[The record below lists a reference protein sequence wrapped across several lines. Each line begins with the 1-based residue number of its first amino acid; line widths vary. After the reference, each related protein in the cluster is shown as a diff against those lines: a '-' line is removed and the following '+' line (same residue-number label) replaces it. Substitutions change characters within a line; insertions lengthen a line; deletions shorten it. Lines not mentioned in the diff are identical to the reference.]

1 MTSNVTRRRMPK
13 RTLAET
19 RELMLDAAVDMIC
32 ERSQEAGDD
41 VIAAALSH
49 VRLTQVAQRATGLV
63 RARTGNLSATAITT
77 GAIYQIWPSQVD
89 FQADLLFHIADR
101 QATLVPGLTDSIQ
114 RFQDASAHAVPLE
127 QILCRTM
134 EEVHRHYCEDPLFRV
149 ELGFLISVCDPR
161 VRAALAHR
169 QSAFKA
175 TADQAWQSL
184 IDAYRLRLRPPFRI
198 RDLTNAVA
206 AQISGS
212 AIIWFAD
219 PESLKDPTGEDGWS
233 LTARTI
239 LAIFLQFT
247 EPAGSPSA

>member
-1 MTSNVTRRRMPK
+1 MPK

-32 ERSQEAGDD
+32 ERTQEAGDD
-41 VIAAALSH
+41 VVAAALSH

-63 RARTGNLSATAITT
+63 RARTGNLEATAITT

-101 QATLVPGLTDSIQ
+101 QATLVPDLAQSIQ
-114 RFQDASAHAVPLE
+114 RFEHSSAQSVPLE
-127 QILCRTM
+127 EVLRRTM
-134 EEVHRHYCEDPLFRV
+134 EEAHRHYREDPLFRV

-161 VRAALAHR
+161 VRAAVAHR

-175 TADQAWQSL
+175 TADRAWQSL
-184 IDAYRLRLRPPFRI
+184 IDSYGLRLRPPLRI

-212 AIIWFAD
+212 VIIWFAD
-219 PESLKDPTGEDGWS
+219 EESLDDPAGEDGWS
-233 LTARTI
+233 LASRVI
-239 LAIFLQFT
+239 LAIFRQFT
-247 EPAGSPSA
+247 EPATG

>member
-1 MTSNVTRRRMPK
+1 MTSNVTRKRMPK

-32 ERSQEAGDD
+32 ERAQQAGDE

-63 RARTGNLSATAITT
+63 RARTGNLDATAITT
-77 GAIYQIWPSQVD
+77 GALYQIWPNQVD

-101 QATLVPGLTDSIQ
+101 QATLVPGLADSIQ
-114 RFQDASAHAVPLE
+114 RFQVASAEAVPLE
-127 QILCRTM
+127 EILCRTM
-134 EEVHRHYCEDPLFRV
+134 EEVNRHYREDPLFRV

-184 IDAYRLRLRPPFRI
+184 MDTYGLRLRPPFRI

-206 AQISGS
+206 AQISGA

-219 PESLKDPTGEDGWS
+219 PEGLDDPAGQGGWTLAS
-233 LTARTI
+233 RTI
-239 LAIFLQFT
+239 FAIFTQFT
-247 EPAGSPSA
+247 EPV